1 MWYVKSSF
9 ANVCRFVY
17 ACIET
22 VAGVTASTE
31 RVEDRLVDEVVEVD
45 EADFGDRVFHDGS
58 PSATGRLRRWT
69 L

>member
-1 MWYVKSSF
+1 MWYVKSSI

-31 RVEDRLVDEVVEVD
+31 RVEDRLVDEDLLLEAGVTGSDLQTDRPFEGLADVD
-45 EADFGDRVFHDGS
+45 
-58 PSATGRLRRWT
+58 
-69 L
+69 

>member
-22 VAGVTASTE
+22 VAGVTASTG
-31 RVEDRLVDEVVEVD
+31 RVEDRLVDEDLLLDAGVT
-45 EADFGDRVFHDGS
+45 GS
-58 PSATGRLRRWT
+58 DLQTDMPFEGLVM
-69 L
+69 